1 MMGISGWQL
10 PHTIMVV
17 EDHPVVREFVVT
29 ILNGEG
35 YRVIAA
41 EDGRRALEADESH
54 AGIIDLLLSD
64 FDLGDISGAAL
75 ARQIL
80 KKRPEMKVM
89 IMSAWNPE
97 RDILE
102 PSWGFLAKPFSV
114 ALLVARV
121 AAILP
126 KSDAA
131 GA

>member
-1 MMGISGWQL
+1 M
-10 PHTIMVV
+10 PRTILVV

-29 ILNGEG
+29 MLNGEG

-41 EDGRRALEADESH
+41 VDGRGALQTHESH

-64 FDLGDISGAAL
+64 FDLGDTDGVAL
-75 ARQIL
+75 ARKIL
-80 KKRPEMKVM
+80 EKRPEMKVM
-89 IMSAWNPE
+89 IMSAWTPQWDNL
-97 RDILE
+97 D

-121 AAILP
+121 AAMLP
-126 KSDAA
+126 KADAA